1 MTTME
6 LAFASHPDLL
16 VTGDGT
22 VYLEGEHGV
31 ETFRVDR
38 AQILALLRDA
48 DGAGLLDHSTK
59 DMMAD
64 GIMDAGSTF
73 VTLDAGRVRR
83 AHDVYALGVRGGYF
97 GLARYVDHTLNW
109 ADALN
114 ATPYRPTAYRV
125 LSMDDSGGYHCA
137 TSDTPIAV
145 GGSVL
150 AVAALLPG
158 DRCG

>member
-59 DMMAD
+59 DM
-64 GIMDAGSTF
+64 
-73 VTLDAGRVRR
+73 TLDAGRVRR

-109 ADALN
+109 ADAQN